1 MIRTRSFQFS
11 CLITGSLAAG
21 LVGCASPAKEGSTL
35 VTTAGSPRA
44 SAAFPLSREEARA
57 ALATHLYH
65 HGTGALLGT
74 RPSLLEVERTQRSSD
89 GPPADPTSI
98 SIEAVAIAPRQRIPG
113 QDRALLWAKPF
124 GWAVELAR
132 KGTGQLEYLGGTEL
146 AAEER
151 ATPTDAVQHTFT
163 LAELLL
169 APPELKE
176 LTIERSSAKDVVL
189 ANLRK
194 RIAWLTK
201 PRSESP
207 APVIKGR
214 SKAAIRARAKAKAA
228 AKHTPV
234 ARQTLFICPVL
245 PLMKEATAYWVET
258 KQLVKVS
265 AIFVEAD
272 PFVPRGEISLADQKD
287 VAPTGFAPATPQ
299 AIPRDVALDTVYS
312 CVVDGSR
319 IEI

>member
-1 MIRTRSFQFS
+1 MIRVRSFQFS
-11 CLITGSLAAG
+11 CLIAGSLVAA
-21 LVGCASPAKEGSTL
+21 LVGCASPANRSSTPAS
-35 VTTAGSPRA
+35 VAGGTRP
-44 SAAFPLSREEARA
+44 SAAFPLSRDEARA

-65 HGTGALLGT
+65 HGTGALLGS
-74 RPSLLEVERTQRSSD
+74 RPSILEVERTQRSSD
-89 GPPADPTSI
+89 GPPADPTTI
-98 SIEAVAIAPRQRIPG
+98 SIEAIAIAPRQRIPG

-132 KGTGQLEYLGGTEL
+132 KSTGQLEYLGGTEL
-146 AAEER
+146 ASEER

-163 LAELLL
+163 LAELLMG
-169 APPELKE
+169 PPEIKE
-176 LTIERSSAKDVVL
+176 MTLERSSAKDVVL

-201 PRSESP
+201 PRSEAP
-207 APVIKGR
+207 APIIKGH
-214 SKAAIRARAKAKAA
+214 SKAAVRARAKAKAA
-228 AKHTPV
+228 AKHAPIV
-234 ARQTLFICPVL
+234 RQTLFVCPVL

-272 PFVPRGEISLADQKD
+272 PFVPRGEISLAEQKD
-287 VAPTGFAPATPQ
+287 VAPPGFAPATPQ
-299 AIPRDVALDTVYS
+299 AIPRDVAADTVYS